1 MIRLNYINDTKM
13 VKLNQK
19 EKRIIDIFLRN
30 KEMQSS
36 NVHREV
42 IKLGEEISLVTI
54 KRTLSIMVKKGVLT
68 VKGLGRS
75 TAYEL
80 SVSGRIFTEVNSQE
94 YLSVEPDKR
103 YGLHGYN
110 FDLFPLFPS
119 EVFLKEELEILNE
132 ATREYKEKTK
142 NISSVIAKKELER
155 LVIEFSWKS
164 SKIEGNTYTLLDTEK
179 LILEN
184 KPAEGKTKKETQMI
198 LNHKNAFHFVYNNKM
213 LFNTLTREN
222 LEELHKIL
230 VKDLDIT
237 LGLRKSSIGV
247 SGSVYRPLDNIYQVS
262 EALEA
267 LVKTINQM
275 KTIYAKSM
283 VALLGISYIQPFDDG
298 NKRTSRIMADALLM
312 ANNFAPLSYRS
323 VDEKEY
329 KEAILIFYELNSIV
343 PFKKIFIE
351 QYNFSA
357 RNYAIK

>member
-1 MIRLNYINDTKM
+1 M
-13 VKLNQK
+13 V
-19 EKRIIDIFLRN
+19 E
-30 KEMQSS
+30 
-36 NVHREV
+36 
-42 IKLGEEISLVTI
+42 
-54 KRTLSIMVKKGVLT
+54 KGVLT

-80 SVSGRIFTEVNSQE
+80 SVNGRIFAEVDAQE

-103 YGLHGYN
+103 YGLRGYN
-110 FDLFPLFPS
+110 FDLFSSFPP
-119 EVFLKEELEILNE
+119 EVFLEEELEILNE

-142 NISSVIAKKELER
+142 NISLVIEKKELER
-155 LVIEFSWKS
+155 FVIELSWKS

-179 LILEN
+179 LILKNE
-184 KPAEGKTKKETQMI
+184 PAEGKTKQETQMI

-213 LFNTLTREN
+213 LFKTLTREN
-222 LEELHKIL
+222 LEELHKML
-230 VKDLDIT
+230 VKKLDIA

-262 EALEA
+262 EAVEA

-275 KTIYAKSM
+275 KTTYAKST

-329 KEAILIFYELNSIV
+329 KEAVLTFYELNSIV

-357 RNYAIK
+357 RNYAVK

>member
-1 MIRLNYINDTKM
+1 MI
-13 VKLNQK
+13 
-19 EKRIIDIFLRN
+19 
-30 KEMQSS
+30 
-36 NVHREV
+36 
-42 IKLGEEISLVTI
+42 
-54 KRTLSIMVKKGVLT
+54 
-68 VKGLGRS
+68 
-75 TAYEL
+75 EL
-80 SVSGRIFTEVNSQE
+80 
-94 YLSVEPDKR
+94 
-103 YGLHGYN
+103 
-110 FDLFPLFPS
+110 
-119 EVFLKEELEILNE
+119 
-132 ATREYKEKTK
+132 
-142 NISSVIAKKELER
+142 
-155 LVIEFSWKS
+155 SWKS

-184 KPAEGKTKKETQMI
+184 KPAEGKTKQETQMI
-198 LNHKNAFHFVYNNKM
+198 LNHKDAFHFVHNNKM

-237 LGLRKSSIGV
+237 LGLRKSFIGV

-262 EALEA
+262 ETLEA

-275 KTIYAKSM
+275 KTTYAKSI

-329 KEAILIFYELNSIV
+329 KEAMLIFYELNSIV